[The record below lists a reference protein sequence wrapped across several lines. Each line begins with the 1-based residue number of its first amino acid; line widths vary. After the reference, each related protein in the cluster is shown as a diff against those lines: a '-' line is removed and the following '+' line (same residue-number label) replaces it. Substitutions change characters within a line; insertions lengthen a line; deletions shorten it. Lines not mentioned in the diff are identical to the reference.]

1 MGNYLE
7 NFGSISRPWQFRRGK
22 KGKQAMQMMLPQM
35 EPKKKPRLTSDERK
49 RIEKMLDDGWSP
61 YKIAKALGR
70 PPKTVMREITNRAIK
85 SLKGSVGRINNR
97 CVHRFDCQK
106 RNDAC
111 KACLHANRSMLCR
124 FCRQCNSHCRDY
136 IEQKCEKLESS
147 PFVCNG
153 CGERNKCPLAKKLYV
168 ADDAQENYT
177 TVLSKSREGAN
188 ITEEELVAMDNLIY
202 KLTENGQSVHA
213 AVVNNPD
220 VIPVSEKTVYRYI
233 DGGLLK
239 TKNGDL
245 PRKCKLAPR
254 KGKGVEHKVDAQCRI
269 GRSMDDY
276 HKFIETNP
284 GLPVTE
290 MDTVEGTKGGKVL
303 LTLMFMPYSFMLAF
317 LLDSKTS
324 ANVTAAFRTIRDR
337 MVGKFGK
344 DAGLAIMGEMFAVIL
359 TDNGTEF
366 SNPLAIE
373 FDCEGNRIANLFYCN
388 PGASYQKP
396 HVERNHEG
404 IRLILPKGS
413 YYLLPTSF
421 DDLTQEDVDLM
432 MSHVNSYLRPALA
445 DKAPYDVFTQK
456 FGTDVADLFNI
467 RRIPANDIVLKPKLL
482 GIEQKVRPWVTGET
496 SQDSASKKTS

>member
-1 MGNYLE
+1 
-7 NFGSISRPWQFRRGK
+7 
-22 KGKQAMQMMLPQM
+22 MQMMLPQM

-49 RIEKMLDDGWSP
+49 RIEKMLDDGWTP

-70 PPKTVMREITNRAIK
+70 PPKTVMREIVNRAIK

-111 KACLHANRSMLCR
+111 KACLHANRSMFCR
-124 FCRQCNSHCRDY
+124 FCRQCNSYC
-136 IEQKCEKLESS
+136 
-147 PFVCNG
+147 
-153 CGERNKCPLAKKLYV
+153 
-168 ADDAQENYT
+168 
-177 TVLSKSREGAN
+177 
-188 ITEEELVAMDNLIY
+188 Y

-269 GRSMDDY
+269 GRSMEDY

-290 MDTVEGTKGGKVL
+290 MDTVEGTQ
-303 LTLMFMPYSFMLAF
+303 
-317 LLDSKTS
+317 
-324 ANVTAAFRTIRDR
+324 
-337 MVGKFGK
+337 
-344 DAGLAIMGEMFAVIL
+344 
-359 TDNGTEF
+359 
-366 SNPLAIE
+366 
-373 FDCEGNRIANLFYCN
+373 EG
-388 PGASYQKP
+388 
-396 HVERNHEG
+396 
-404 IRLILPKGS
+404 
-413 YYLLPTSF
+413 
-421 DDLTQEDVDLM
+421 VDLM
-432 MSHVNSYLRPALA
+432 MSHVNSYLRPSLA
-445 DKAPYDVFTQK
+445 DKAPYDVFAQK

-467 RRIPANDIVLKPKLL
+467 RRVPANDIVLKPKLL

-496 SQDSASKKTS
+496 SQDAASKKTS

>member
-1 MGNYLE
+1 
-7 NFGSISRPWQFRRGK
+7 
-22 KGKQAMQMMLPQM
+22 MQMMLPQM
-35 EPKKKPRLTSDERK
+35 GPKRKPRLTNNERK
-49 RIEKMLDDGWSP
+49 RIETMLDAGWSP
-61 YKIAKALGR
+61 YKIAKTLGR
-70 PPKTVMREITNRAIK
+70 PPKTIMREIVNRAVK

-97 CVHRFDCQK
+97 CIHRYDCRK

-111 KACLHANRSMLCR
+111 RTCLHMSRSMLCR
-124 FCRQCNSHCRDY
+124 LCRQCNSRCPDY

-153 CGERNKCPLAKKLYV
+153 CAEKMKCPLVKRFYV
-168 ADDAQENYT
+168 ADDAQANYT
-177 TVLSKSREGAN
+177 TILSKSREGAN
-188 ITEEELVAMDNLIY
+188 ITEDELAAMDGLIY
-202 KLTENGQSVHA
+202 RLTGNGQSVHA

-220 VIPVSEKTVYRYI
+220 VIPVSEKTIYRYI

-254 KGKGVEHKVDAQCRI
+254 RGKGVEHKVDARCRI
-269 GRSMDDY
+269 DRSMKDY
-276 HKFIETNP
+276 HRFIEANP

-303 LTLMFMPYSFMLAF
+303 LTLMFMPHSFMLAF

-324 ANVTAAFRTIRDR
+324 ANVIGAFGTIRDR
-337 MVGKFGK
+337 LTGRFGR
-344 DAGLAIMGEMFAVIL
+344 DVGLAIMSEMFAVIL

-373 FDCEGNRIANLFYCN
+373 FDREGNRIANLFYCD

-404 IRLILPKGS
+404 VRLILPKGN

-421 DDLTQEDVDLM
+421 DGLTQEDVNLM
-432 MSHVNSYLRPALA
+432 MSHVNSYLRPALN
-445 DKAPYDVFTQK
+445 DRAPYDLFTQK
-456 FGTDVADLFNI
+456 FGTDVADLFGI
-467 RRIPANDIVLKPKLL
+467 RRIPANDIVLKPGLL
-482 GIEQKVRPWVTGET
+482 GIEQKVRPWVTEET
-496 SQDSASKKTS
+496 NTRKALNITK

>member
-1 MGNYLE
+1 
-7 NFGSISRPWQFRRGK
+7 
-22 KGKQAMQMMLPQM
+22 MQMILPQI
-35 EPKKKPRLTSDERK
+35 EPKKKPRLTSNERK
-49 RIEKMLDDGWSP
+49 RIETMLDDGWTP
-61 YKIAKALGR
+61 YKIAKAIGR
-70 PPKTVMREITNRAIK
+70 PPKTVMREITNRAIE

-111 KACLHANRSMLCR
+111 RTCLHMSRSMLCR
-124 FCRQCNSHCRDY
+124 LCRQCNSHCPDY

-153 CGERNKCPLAKKLYV
+153 CEEKLRCPLMKKLYV

-188 ITEEELVAMDNLIY
+188 ITEGELVAMDNLIY
-202 KLTENGQSVHA
+202 KLTKNGQSVHA

-220 VIPVSEKTVYRYI
+220 IIPVSEKTVYRYI

-245 PRKCKLAPR
+245 PRKCRLAPR

-269 GRSMDDY
+269 GRSMEDY
-276 HKFIETNP
+276 HKFIKTNP

-317 LLDSKTS
+317 ILDSKAS
-324 ANVTAAFRTIRDR
+324 ANVTAVFGTIRDKLIGR
-337 MVGKFGK
+337 FGK
-344 DAGLAIMGEMFAVIL
+344 DAGIAIMSEMFAVII

-373 FDCEGNRIANLFYCN
+373 FDREGNRVSNVFYCD
-388 PGASYQKP
+388 PGASYQKS
-396 HVERNHEG
+396 HVERNHEN
-404 IRLILPKGS
+404 IRLILPKGN

-421 DDLTQEDVDLM
+421 DGLAQEDVDLM
-432 MSHVNSYLRPALA
+432 MSHVNSYLRPARG
-445 DKAPYDVFTQK
+445 DKTPYGLFTQK

-467 RRIPANDIVLKPKLL
+467 RRIPANDIVLKPELL
-482 GIEQKVRPWVTGET
+482 GIEQKVRSWVTDET
-496 SQDSASKKTS
+496 NPGKALNMTK